1 MFFSICLGRKNS
13 EATALVGIL
22 KKKNAFPRI
31 KTFIFL
37 FKKRN
42 KMGCLIKNNFCFH
55 MTFKHDFMTQ
65 II

>member
-1 MFFSICLGRKNS
+1 MFFSIYLGKKNS

-22 KKKNAFPRI
+22 KKNTFPRI

-37 FKKRN
+37 FS
-42 KMGCLIKNNFCFH
+42 
-55 MTFKHDFMTQ
+55 HDFMTQ